1 MDSATNVRERDFH
14 DEWAASIEPH
24 DVPVIETFSAS
35 TSPEPRWLVEQMGPL
50 AGKRVLELGSGA
62 GEGAVYFALQGAR
75 VVATDISPGMLD
87 VVDRVAE
94 LHGVRVE
101 RQTCP
106 AEDLSAFA
114 DGSFDVVYGANVLHH
129 VDIARCLD
137 EVKRVLKD

>member
-1 MDSATNVRERDFH
+1 MESAANARERDFH
-14 DEWAASIEPH
+14 DEWAAGIEPR

-62 GEGAVYFALQGAR
+62 GEGAVYFALQGGCF
-75 VVATDISPGMLD
+75 VATDISSGMLD
-87 VVDRVAE
+87 VVDRVAA

-101 RQTCP
+101 RQNCS

-114 DGSFDVVYGANVLHH
+114 DGSF
-129 VDIARCLD
+129 
-137 EVKRVLKD
+137 